1 MIIYSPGI
9 LTSSEKIMNA
19 ADVKFINDF
28 FIIIISTFLIIDL
41 KKTIF

>member
-1 MIIYSPGI
+1 
-9 LTSSEKIMNA
+9 MNA
-19 ADVKFINDF
+19 ADVNFINDF

>member
-1 MIIYSPGI
+1 
-9 LTSSEKIMNA
+9 MNA